1 MIKKLT
7 KGIEETTKEK
17 EKQEDQKEKLRKA
30 FKTIEEKA
38 FTVQEKYKEAQKV
51 SGAVHI
57 SYYLDM
63 ILDKSLTSIFFSCT

>member
-7 KGIEETTKEK
+7 KGIEDTTREK
-17 EKQEDQKEKLRKA
+17 EKLEDQKEKLRKA

-51 SGAVHI
+51 VSVTSI
-57 SYYLDM
+57 LSVYD
-63 ILDKSLTSIFFSCT
+63 LDKSLTSIFSCTS